1 MASDIRIHS
10 MVMAAMV
17 IMDTAITTTMGMT
30 IMTIMDLTTSKS
42 QMERTI
48 DDNASS

>member
-17 IMDTAITTTMGMT
+17 TMDTAITTTMGMT
-30 IMTIMDLTTSKS
+30 IMTIMDLTTARVKWT
-42 QMERTI
+42 RY
-48 DDNASS
+48 